1 MKGDQENIV
10 KCKDGQR
17 EGMYEDAIITAHGFA
32 CLIKTAASK
41 DHLCKIPNCIFLKFL
56 L

>member
-1 MKGDQENIV
+1 MKWDQENIV

-17 EGMYEDAIITAHGFA
+17 QGMYEDAIITAHVSA

-41 DHLCKIPNCIFLKFL
+41 DQLCKIPNCVFLKCL
-56 L
+56 V

>member
-1 MKGDQENIV
+1 MKWDQENIV

-17 EGMYEDAIITAHGFA
+17 QGMYEDAIITAHVSA

-41 DHLCKIPNCIFLKFL
+41 DICVKYLIAFFLNA
-56 L
+56 